1 MEEKETK
8 HQRFSMRFYDDQM
21 KNIKIISKQEGFST
35 VSNFV
40 RSLVINHVNSK
51 LKK

>member
-1 MEEKETK
+1 MKEKNGD
-8 HQRFSMRFYDDQM
+8 RFLMVFYDDQLERIR
-21 KNIKIISKQEGFST
+21 KVCKQEGFTTIS
-35 VSNFV
+35 SFI

>member
-1 MEEKETK
+1 MANQKGD
-8 HQRFSMRFYDDQM
+8 RFLMIFYEDQLDR
-21 KNIKIISKQEGFST
+21 IKKVCKQEGFTT
-35 VSNFV
+35 VSSFI

>member
-1 MEEKETK
+1 
-8 HQRFSMRFYDDQM
+8 M
-21 KNIKIISKQEGFST
+21 KDNIKESNRFQMVFYGDQLGRIRELCKQEGHATISSFI
-35 VSNFV
+35 